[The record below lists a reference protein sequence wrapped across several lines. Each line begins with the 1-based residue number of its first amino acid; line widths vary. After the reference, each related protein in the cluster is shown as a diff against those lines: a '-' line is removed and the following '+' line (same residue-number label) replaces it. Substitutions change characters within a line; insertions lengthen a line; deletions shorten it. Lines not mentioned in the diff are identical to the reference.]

1 MSFYIP
7 PDPASRPNRSQLFVP
22 GIRPELFEKAATS
35 AADVINLDLEDSVAP
50 SKKDESRKNVIDA
63 INDIDWGG
71 KSLSVR
77 INGLD
82 THFCYRDVIDVIEQT
97 RDRLD
102 MIMIPKAGTAA
113 DLYAIDM
120 LVTQVETAMGRKKPL
135 KFEIIMETALGLANL
150 KEIVTGSPRL
160 ESVHFGVADYSAS
173 MGMAVTGIGGTQSN
187 YGMLSGSVQDENR
200 EFQMADPWHY
210 PIVHMVAC
218 CRSAGLLP
226 IDGPFG
232 DFTDDAAYQAQA
244 RRSQI
249 LGCAGKWAIHPKQVA
264 LANEIFTP
272 SEEMVGRAKKIL
284 TAMEKATA
292 EGMGAVTLDGK
303 LIDLASIRQA
313 EGIVK
318 QAEMIAA
325 QTGS

>member
-1 MSFYIP
+1 MSFHLP
-7 PDPASRPNRSQLFVP
+7 PEPVSRPNRSQLFVP
-22 GIRPELFEKAATS
+22 GIRPELFEKAAKS
-35 AADVINLDLEDSVAP
+35 SADVVNLDLEDSVAP
-50 SKKDESRKNVIDA
+50 SKKDEARSNVIEA

-82 THFCYRDVIDVIEQT
+82 TQYCYRDVIDVLEKT

-120 LVTQVETAMGRKKPL
+120 LVTQVETAKGRRKPI

-173 MGMAVTGIGGTQSN
+173 MGMAVTGIGGTQSG
-187 YGMLSGSVQDENR
+187 YGMLTGSAESESRD
-200 EFQMADPWHY
+200 FHMADPWHY
-210 PIVHMVAC
+210 PLVHMVAC

-226 IDGPFG
+226 VDGPFG
-232 DFTDDAAYQAQA
+232 DFTDDEAYRAQA
-244 RRSQI
+244 NRSQT
-249 LGCAGKWAIHPKQVA
+249 LGCLGKWAIHPKQVA

-272 SEEMVGRAKKIL
+272 SDEIVKRAKKIL
-284 TAMEKATA
+284 DAMKEATA
-292 EGMGAVTLDGK
+292 QGMGAVTLEGK

-325 QTGS
+325 QTGE